1 MKQRIDKMGF
11 IATIVIILLMTIPLI
26 IDPKASADYM
36 QIAYAYIANNFGFLY
51 IFMASSILILLL
63 WLAFSKYG
71 NIKLGDSTDT
81 PQYSNFSWSGML
93 FCAGVGAGLLYWC
106 TIEWAFYYQS
116 PPFGVEAMS
125 TEAAKWASSY
135 GIFHWGVSAWAFY
148 CLPTLAIAY
157 PYYVKK
163 VPMLK
168 FSISCHHVLKGKENS
183 PLGRFIDF
191 LFRVALI
198 GGAGSSLGFS
208 TPLIAE
214 GISLLLGIESS
225 FKLEVFVV
233 LVCVGIFAT
242 SVYFGLEKGMKRLS
256 QANVWLSFLLLGFIL
271 LAGPTVFIL
280 KTGINSI
287 GTVIQNFVQMNTW
300 TDPFTESSFVESWT
314 VFYWAWW
321 VAFGPFVGIFV
332 TRISK
337 GRTIKE
343 VILGML
349 TFGSIGGAIFYIVIG
364 NYSLYQQLTNA
375 VDVISLMN
383 SYGAP
388 TAIITVFEQ
397 LPLAKLV
404 IGIFCLVCIIFVAT
418 TYDAASYTLA
428 SSATEQLPVG
438 EDPHRLHRTF
448 WAITLALLPICLMY
462 VGGFKVAQTAVLVVS
477 LPLLFIY
484 MLMTYSFMA
493 SLKFDSNQPSSNEK
507 TLINI

>member
-1 MKQRIDKMGF
+1 MKQRIDKIGF
-11 IATIVIILLMTIPLI
+11 IATIAIIILMTIPLVI
-26 IDPKASADYM
+26 APKVSAEVM
-36 QIAYAYIANNFGFLY
+36 QQAYEYIADNFGFLY
-51 IFMASSILILLL
+51 VFLASAILVLLM
-63 WLAFSKYG
+63 WFAFGKYG
-71 NIKLGDSTDT
+71 DIKLGDIDDQ
-81 PQYSNFSWSGML
+81 PQYNNFSWSGML

-116 PPFGVEAMS
+116 PPFGVEAM
-125 TEAAKWASSY
+125 TAEAAKWASSY

-168 FSISCHHVLKGKENS
+168 FSISCHHILQGKENS
-183 PLGRFIDF
+183 SLARFIDF

-214 GISLLLGIESS
+214 GIARLLGIESS
-225 FKLEVFVV
+225 FTLEVIVV
-233 LVCVGIFAT
+233 LICVVIFAS

-256 QANVWLSFLLLGFIL
+256 QTNVWLSFLLLAFIL
-271 LAGPTVFIL
+271 IAGPTVFIL
-280 KTGINSI
+280 KAGINGI
-287 GTVIQNFVQMNTW
+287 GTVLQNFIQMNTW
-300 TDPFTESSFVESWT
+300 TDPFSESGFVESWT

-349 TFGSIGGAIFYIVIG
+349 TFGSIGGALFYIIIG
-364 NYSLYQQLTNA
+364 NFSLYQQLHNT
-375 VDVISLMN
+375 VDVIGIMN
-383 SYGAP
+383 TSGAP

-397 LPLAKLV
+397 LPLAELV
-404 IGIFCLVCIIFVAT
+404 IGVFCVVCIIFVAT

-428 SSATEQLPVG
+428 SSATEQLPAG

-448 WAITLALLPICLMY
+448 WAFTLALLPICLMY
-462 VGGFKVAQTAVLVVS
+462 VGGLKVAQTAVLVVS
-477 LPLLFIY
+477 LPILFVYI
-484 MLMTYSFMA
+484 LMTYSFIA
-493 SLKFDSNQPSSNEK
+493 SLKNHHKLS
-507 TLINI
+507 

>member
-1 MKQRIDKMGF
+1 MNQQIDKSGF
-11 IATIVIILLMTIPLI
+11 IATVVVILMMTVPLI
-26 IDPKASADYM
+26 VAPQDSAEVMDL
-36 QIAYAYIANNFGFLY
+36 AYLYIANNFGFLY
-51 IFMASSILILLL
+51 VFLSSAVLALLI
-63 WLAFSKYG
+63 WLAFGKYG
-71 NIKLGDSTDT
+71 DIKLGDADDQ
-81 PQYSNFSWSGML
+81 PEYNNFSWSGML

-106 TIEWAFYYQS
+106 TIEWAFYYQA
-116 PPFGVEAMS
+116 PPFGVEPMTAQ
-125 TEAAKWASSY
+125 AAKWASSY

-168 FSISCHHVLKGKENS
+168 FSISCHHILGGNEDAL
-183 PLGRFIDF
+183 LGRVIDF

-214 GISLLLGIESS
+214 GISRLLGIESS
-225 FKLEVFVV
+225 FTLEVIVV
-233 LVCVGIFAT
+233 FICVAIFAT

-256 QANVWLSFLLLGFIL
+256 QVNVWLSFLLLLFIL
-271 LAGPTVFIL
+271 IAGPTVFIL
-280 KTGINSI
+280 KVGINSV
-287 GTVIQNFVQMNTW
+287 GTVLQNFIQMNTW
-300 TDPFTESSFVESWT
+300 TDPFTESNFVESWT

-343 VILGML
+343 VIVGML
-349 TFGSIGGAIFYIVIG
+349 TFGTIGGAIFYIVIG
-364 NYSLYQQLTNA
+364 NFSLYQQLSNT
-375 VDVISLMN
+375 VDVIGIMN
-383 SYGAP
+383 ESGAP

-397 LPLAKLV
+397 LPLAELV
-404 IGIFCLVCIIFVAT
+404 IGLFCIVCIIFVAT

-428 SSATEQLPVG
+428 SSATKKLPSG

-462 VGGFKVAQTAVLVVS
+462 VGGLKVAQTAVLVVS
-477 LPLLFIY
+477 LPILFVYILMSYSLL
-484 MLMTYSFMA
+484 
-493 SLKFDSNQPSSNEK
+493 K
-507 TLINI
+507 TLDLDNNKLKHSLSE